1 VRAGP
6 DVGPWAEYRVADQR
20 ALADPQ
26 VRRPNRLLLLIA
38 MGMAVRLAQQAW
50 DASVGPDAVR
60 LVFDLQ
66 VRKEAVRDFPQLA
79 SGDVLEVPAA
89 HPPHGRPKL
98 PPVASPM
105 VAGAF
110 LIQFRVQDVAQK
122 FPPQAAEPEPP
133 PEWKQEPQVAHSAL
147 PDE

>member
-1 VRAGP
+1 VPACP
-6 DVGPWAEYRVADQR
+6 DVCPWAEYRVADQM

-26 VRRPNRLLLLIA
+26 VRRPNRLVLLIA

-66 VRKEAVRDFPQLA
+66 ARKEAVRDFPQLA

-89 HPPHGRPKL
+89 HPPQGHPKL

-110 LIQFRVQDVAQK
+110 RSRTLAHFLIRYVEQA
-122 FPPQAAEPEPP
+122 FPPQAAGPEPL
-133 PEWKQEPQVAHSAL
+133 PESNLEQ
-147 PDE
+147 